1 MLTERDVQTRKM
13 RSDQYVMLPRMAS
26 FIATTNDYQPL
37 TDPTG
42 SRRYLCCELT
52 GIIDTDTPIPHKQM
66 YAQAIHELEQGHP
79 WYFSKQEE
87 ATIEEHNRTY
97 QCQASP
103 ESVLLAY
110 YEPAPSCK
118 ENFLRAVDIQ
128 QELRRHLRQADVPTI
143 KALTMALKAQ
153 GFHHGAWVGQRGW
166 YARRR
171 SEE

>member
-1 MLTERDVQTRKM
+1 
-13 RSDQYVMLPRMAS
+13 MAQKAKTHAICES
-26 FIATTNDYQPL
+26 IKQP
-37 TDPTG
+37 T
-42 SRRYLCCELT
+42 
-52 GIIDTDTPIPHKQM
+52 
-66 YAQAIHELEQGHP
+66 
-79 WYFSKQEE
+79 
-87 ATIEEHNRTY
+87 
-97 QCQASP
+97 
-103 ESVLLAY
+103 
-110 YEPAPSCK
+110 PSCK